1 MESLAGKVAVVTGA
15 ASGIGAALC
24 DALTRAGVNTVACDI
39 DPEALTATAAS
50 WANRNV
56 EILQRRI
63 DVTDAAEMAQLAAEV
78 ERHFGAVDI
87 LFNNAGVLGSAAQ
100 IGDLSAADWALCL
113 GVNLMGVV
121 HGVEAFLPGMR
132 RAGGDA
138 HIVNVASIAG
148 LMRQPRM
155 APYYASKSAV
165 LAVSEVL
172 ALECSDDS
180 VQVHIVCPGA
190 VATQIGASAQGRKQQ
205 GDSAAVLAAFSE
217 LLSSTGM
224 TPAELAEKIIQ
235 KMLAG
240 DLYIITHPEHSDE
253 IEQRLTSII
262 DALPRTQA
270 SSAL

>member
-50 WANRNV
+50 WAKRNV
-56 EILQRRI
+56 EILQRRV
-63 DVTDAAEMAQLAAEV
+63 DVTDAAQMVQLAAEV

-100 IGDLSAADWALCL
+100 MGDLSAADWALCL
-113 GVNLMGVV
+113 SVNLMGVV

-132 RAGGDA
+132 RAEGSA
-138 HIVNVASIAG
+138 HIVNTASIAG

-165 LAVSEVL
+165 VAVSEVL
-172 ALECSDDS
+172 ALECADDS
-180 VQVHIVCPGA
+180 VQVHVVCPGA
-190 VATQIGASAQGRKQQ
+190 VATKIGTSAQGREQQ
-205 GDSAAVLAAFSE
+205 GDSAEVLAAFAE

-270 SSAL
+270 SSK